1 MRRRSETERFGRR
14 RQDVIHAASA
24 LINELGVKGT
34 TFAELARSVGLNAT
48 SITYYFDRKDKL
60 VVAVYEA
67 TLDWL
72 EEAARDGGGAAR
84 AGRPAALVHRRARR
98 AAPPHPRRRER
109 PDHRAQRNP
118 HARRGGAGAAAGAI
132 RAGGRPRPHV
142 LRRRAR
148 GRSSASLDTAR
159 AHILLEAMFW
169 WPVWSLRY
177 STRDFD
183 RLEARMFDIF
193 ARGLAGAGR
202 RLEPAP
208 LDNGGWRSAGDGESE
223 AADAF
228 LRSATVMINQRG
240 YRGASVNRIAG
251 ALNVT
256 KGSFYHHHSAKDDLV
271 FECFQRSYD
280 RLSAVQLAAGAIEG
294 DGWTQIASALAELID
309 LQFRDPMPLLRTTA
323 LQALPSDERGS
334 VVVRSNRL
342 ANRFA
347 GMLADGIADGSVR
360 AVDPLVASQLIMPAL
375 NAAYEARGW
384 AARQSDPALA
394 VKLYAWTLCAGR
406 VHRPARSSA
415 EPRQSEKGPA
425 GRPASPLSSVTAAD
439 QNACD
444 TATLAVKP
452 SGLAVNGS

>member
-1 MRRRSETERFGRR
+1 MGEGTHIKASETERFERR

-72 EEAARDGGGAAR
+72 ESAAKEAAAHPTPAERLRAFIAA
-84 AGRPAALVHRRARR
+84 
-98 AAPPHPRRRER
+98 
-109 PDHRAQRNP
+109 
-118 HARRGGAGAAAGAI
+118 
-132 RAGGRPRPHV
+132 HV
-142 LRRRAR
+142 ALRRRIRDGESGLITALSEIRTLDEAAQAPLLAQYAR
-148 GRSSASLDTAR
+148 VVDHVRAFFGAGRDGLKRSLDTAR
-159 AHILLEAMFW
+159 AHVLLETMFW

-183 RLEARMFDIF
+183 RLEARMFDIL
-193 ARGLAGAGR
+193 ARGLAGGGCGWAPREFAGS
-202 RLEPAP
+202 A
-208 LDNGGWRSAGDGESE
+208 WRSPREGEGD
-223 AADAF
+223 ATDAF

-240 YRGASVNRIAG
+240 YRGASVNRIAA

-280 RLSAVQLAAGAIEG
+280 RLSAVQLAAGEMEG

-323 LQALPSDERGS
+323 LQALPSDERVD

-347 GMLADGIADGSVR
+347 GMLSDGIADGSVR

-375 NAAYEARGW
+375 NAASEARGW
-384 AARQSDPALA
+384 AARQPEPGLA
-394 VKLYAWTLCAGR
+394 VKLYAWTLCAG
-406 VHRPARSSA
+406 VF
-415 EPRQSEKGPA
+415 
-425 GRPASPLSSVTAAD
+425 AD
-439 QNACD
+439 PPE
-444 TATLAVKP
+444 V
-452 SGLAVNGS
+452 G